1 MQKISNRLYLLFVLM
16 SFIFGIFGLTSCSDG
31 NKTSL
36 KLSFEQNEYQ
46 LEVGEQIEV
55 EPIFKNAGE
64 EPLYLVWKSYNTSV
78 VSVNDGVLEGV
89 GVGKTEVK
97 VFISGNTNVYVTLT
111 VKVTAK
117 NQIPVA
123 KFNEVPATLY
133 VGDELQLTY
142 ELANAENE
150 CEFVYQS
157 LTDAATVDQ
166 TGLIKVLEE
175 GYALVTVKV
184 TDKVTGQYVNY
195 NFSFEVLTNYDITY
209 VVDED
214 VNNEENPSFYIVNQ
228 KDVVLKEPTK
238 VGYTF
243 KGWYED
249 EKFTKP
255 ISVIDVDRKE
265 NITLYADWDAIIY
278 SIEYN
283 ENQGKMPT
291 YNVPSEYQYGTTT
304 ELPRPRL
311 AGYKFAGWYENEN
324 FDGEALFEI
333 NDKVTG
339 NKVLYAKYVESIL
352 EVSSELDT
360 SKVYKLGLY
369 QGNINK
375 TLFMVGTLSGYYG
388 VATEKL
394 VEAADVKVIKVED
407 GYNLKAIL
415 ADGTVKYIDMVAS
428 GTYYNIKFN
437 DAPTTV
443 WEYNSEYNTFTTKCG
458 SETVYMGAYSTFDTF
473 SGSKISYAATSFV
486 SHLYEEIE
494 YTDEMKAN
502 EILDSIDDEQ
512 VLTSDLSLVDI
523 NKNVLWSF
531 PEGVTYENATIEDGV
546 LKVTRLEK
554 DDVEIELIA
563 TCQVNDTIVT
573 KTVKFIIAALQKE
586 VNAVAIFSFGENG
599 AASHVD
605 GNELSTSASYK
616 DGDYTLSLTDISKV
630 YGGSYDATGKS
641 CLKLGTSKLNGKFN
655 FVVPGDIVKVSIYVA
670 MYKASATEVSVNGV
684 NYTITTE
691 SSAGNYTIIQIDTS
705 STKTISFETVGSKYR
720 CMIDKIVYYGYS
732 DNAEKTNQLVAE
744 EVLFGVSLDKV
755 ILTEDYKLPVY
766 ENITWKLNETY
777 AAAKLED
784 GVLKVTRPENEDGD
798 APIKLIAVY
807 VVDNIEYTKEF
818 EIIVSAKEPEP
829 GANNPVLKT
838 DSLDIKANKG
848 TLASNIITWTS
859 TNFVFRNE
867 KYNSS
872 NAIRTSDTDHF
883 RCYANSKTVIEGKNG
898 AMISQIVITTTSN
911 SYATALNNS
920 VDSTKYTV
928 SVSGSIVTIVPKTG
942 NVDKIEIVAS
952 AQWRLNTIA
961 VSYYI

>member
-16 SFIFGIFGLTSCSDG
+16 SFVFGIFGLTSCSEG

-64 EPLYLVWKSYNTSV
+64 EPLCLVWKSYNTSV

-97 VFISGNTNVYVTLT
+97 VFISGNTNVYATLT

-117 NQIPVA
+117 NQMPVA

-214 VNNEENPSFYIVNQ
+214 VNNEENPSFYIANQ

-238 VGYTF
+238 IGYSF

-249 EKFTKP
+249 EEFTKP

-265 NITLYADWDAIIY
+265 NITLYAQWDAIKY

-283 ENQGKMPT
+283 ENEGKMPT
-291 YNVPSEYQYGTTT
+291 YNVPSEYQYGTIT

-324 FDGEALFEI
+324 FEGEALFEI
-333 NDKVTG
+333 NDKTTE
-339 NKVLYAKYVESIL
+339 NKVLYAKYVESIV

-360 SKVYKLGLY
+360 SKVYKLGMY

-394 VEAADVKVIKVED
+394 VEAADVKVVEVEG
-407 GYNLKAIL
+407 GYNLKVIL
-415 ADGTVKYIDMVAS
+415 ADGTIKYIDMVAS
-428 GTYYNIKFN
+428 GSYYNIKFN
-437 DAPTTV
+437 DAPATV

-458 SETVYMGAYSTFDTF
+458 SETVYMGAYSTYDTF
-473 SGSKISYAATSFV
+473 SGSEISYAATSFV

-494 YTDEMKAN
+494 YTDEMKAKD
-502 EILDSIDDEQ
+502 ILD
-512 VLTSDLSLVDI
+512 
-523 NKNVLWSF
+523 
-531 PEGVTYENATIEDGV
+531 
-546 LKVTRLEK
+546 
-554 DDVEIELIA
+554 EIVVK
-563 TCQVNDTIVT
+563 TVVND
-573 KTVKFIIAALQKE
+573 
-586 VNAVAIFSFGENG
+586 
-599 AASHVD
+599 
-605 GNELSTSASYK
+605 
-616 DGDYTLSLTDISKV
+616 
-630 YGGSYDATGKS
+630 
-641 CLKLGTSKLNGKFN
+641 
-655 FVVPGDIVKVSIYVA
+655 
-670 MYKASATEVSVNGV
+670 
-684 NYTITTE
+684 
-691 SSAGNYTIIQIDTS
+691 
-705 STKTISFETVGSKYR
+705 
-720 CMIDKIVYYGYS
+720 
-732 DNAEKTNQLVAE
+732 
-744 EVLFGVSLDKV
+744 
-755 ILTEDYKLPVY
+755 DYKLPIVD
-766 ENITWKLNETY
+766 NVSWS
-777 AAAKLED
+777 LEEDYDFAEIND
-784 GVLKVTRPENEDGD
+784 GVLSVVRQKEDKNINVVATLYYNDIKVTKTFVIKITKEIDLSVKNIELNATNLALTSSYGDGEKTISDVQFNYSQLYYKDSGIQIRTKDGVSSKIWNETEMREIKKIV
-798 APIKLIAVY
+798 IKLYKQDYSEKTLTVNFGNDINCSDYSTTLTFTAGVLEY
-807 VVDNIEYTKEF
+807 DVIPNQETYKYFRIEHSCNHTTYINSIKVIFELTDEDYANAAFKQIDLDENKTLSISENYELPKVDDISWSLNGTYDAADLNDNVIEIVRQKEDVF
-818 EIIVSAKEPEP
+818 IEV
-829 GANNPVLKT
+829 
-838 DSLDIKANKG
+838 KAQYKN
-848 TLASNIITWTS
+848 
-859 TNFVFRNE
+859 TNFVKIYKFKIQKESSGGIEYVE
-867 KYNSS
+867 KTYTYTF
-872 NAIRTSDTDHF
+872 TSKVF
-883 RCYANSKTVIEGKNG
+883 
-898 AMISQIVITTTSN
+898 
-911 SYATALNNS
+911 TALNQTMTFNS
-920 VDSTKYTV
+920 VNWKLTGTGGTYWGYDSTKGQQFG
-928 SVSGSIVTIVPKTG
+928 SGSAPFTALNLESASFNNVTKIVINTSGAKSINAKLKVYVGSTQIGSQISLSSSATSYTFSTEMISGAVKFAYTQTSKKAIYIKSITITYNEVVQ
-942 NVDKIEIVAS
+942 N
-952 AQWRLNTIA
+952 
-961 VSYYI
+961 